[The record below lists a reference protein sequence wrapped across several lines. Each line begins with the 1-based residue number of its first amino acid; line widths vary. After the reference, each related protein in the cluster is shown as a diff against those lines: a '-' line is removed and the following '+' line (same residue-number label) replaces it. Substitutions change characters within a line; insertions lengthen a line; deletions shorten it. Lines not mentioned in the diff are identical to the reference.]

1 MLTVEIFV
9 QEIMDYINL
18 YFPKDDI
25 FKDEIPNLSEKC
37 LPDIGNACYFYGTK
51 DFDTINF
58 DAKMRTILLQY
69 GRFYNTVESLY
80 YFNQRNFDYK
90 ACIEELQLFL
100 NKENVEDFIYYWWRN
115 NCVYGFGNKFDI
127 IDLINDDYGIIMI
140 EIGDRKFN
148 FHFYNLR
155 DLGLFDVALK
165 AAAKK
170 IHFNYKTINLRM
182 PKINISDDQYNEFIS
197 QCRKSKAGK

>member
-37 LPDIGNACYFYGTK
+37 LPNIIDACDFIASK
-51 DFDTINF
+51 DFDTKYF

-100 NKENVEDFIYYWWRN
+100 NKENVEDFIYYWRRN

-127 IDLINDDYGIIMI
+127 IDLINDDYGIIRI
-140 EIGDRKFN
+140 ELGDRKFN

-165 AAAKK
+165 EAANK
-170 IHFNYKTINLRM
+170 IHLYPKTINLRL
-182 PKINISDDQYNEFIS
+182 PKLTVSDDQYNEFIS